1 MKHLPI
7 IVIMCIATIA
17 CSKQAKQED
26 YALQAAKAYYDQLVQ
41 GDFNSFV
48 DGTWQRDSLPQDY
61 KAQLSL
67 NIQQYLENIQKEHK
81 GINHV
86 EALRAKCDTLK
97 LANDSSIVTAQ
108 AFLALCFNDSTREEI
123 VVPMVLNANIWYLR

>member
-7 IVIMCIATIA
+7 IVIMCLVTIA
-17 CSKQAKQED
+17 CSKEVNQEE

-41 GDFNSFV
+41 GNYDAIV
-48 DGTWQRDSLPQDY
+48 EGTWRNDSLPQDY
-61 KAQLSL
+61 KEQLSL

-97 LANDSSIVTAQ
+97 TANDSSIVTAE

-123 VVPMVLNANIWYLR
+123 VVPMVHNADIWYLR

>member
-1 MKHLPI
+1 
-7 IVIMCIATIA
+7 MCLVTIA
-17 CSKQAKQED
+17 CSKEVNQEE

-41 GDFNSFV
+41 GNYDAIV
-48 DGTWQRDSLPQDY
+48 EGTWRNDSLPQDY
-61 KAQLSL
+61 KEQLSL

-81 GINHV
+81 GINRV

-97 LANDSSIVTAQ
+97 TANDSSIVTAE

-123 VVPMVLNANIWYLR
+123 VVPMVHNADIWYLR

>member
-1 MKHLPI
+1 
-7 IVIMCIATIA
+7 MCIATIA